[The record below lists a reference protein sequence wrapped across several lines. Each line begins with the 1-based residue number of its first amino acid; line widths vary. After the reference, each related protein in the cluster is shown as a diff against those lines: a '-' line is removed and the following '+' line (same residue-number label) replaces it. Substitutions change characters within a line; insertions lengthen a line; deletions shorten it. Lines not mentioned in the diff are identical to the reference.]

1 MRQLVILMK
10 EPVAG
15 RVKTRLGRDI
25 GMVEAAWWFRHQ
37 CAALLRGLA
46 RDRRWTTLV
55 AVAPDQWPGP
65 SGIRTV
71 PQGGGN
77 LGDRMA
83 RIFRRLPP
91 GPVLIVGADVPGVT
105 AGAVAQAFALAERH
119 GAVLGP
125 SPDGGYWL
133 IGLKRAGPLPSGL
146 FRGVRWSGPHAL
158 ADTQASLAPMRPVLA
173 HGLADI
179 DTGADWRRLQARR
192 RGRFLS

>member
-1 MRQLVILMK
+1 
-10 EPVAG
+10 
-15 RVKTRLGRDI
+15 
-25 GMVEAAWWFRHQ
+25 
-37 CAALLRGLA
+37 
-46 RDRRWTTLV
+46 
-55 AVAPDQWPGP
+55 
-65 SGIRTV
+65 
-71 PQGGGN
+71 
-77 LGDRMA
+77 
-83 RIFRRLPP
+83 
-91 GPVLIVGADVPGVT
+91 VLIVGADVPGVT

-133 IGLKRAGPLPSGL
+133 IGLKRAGPLPPGL

-158 ADTQASLAPMRPVLA
+158 ADTSASLAPMRPAFA